1 MAIPRIVYFTVK
13 RFLSLC
19 AWVLVGIVFGSVLG
33 MAIQYSMQVLD
44 NPWLPIAFMFLLM
57 CAVACYNIAQLDVE
71 REKRE
76 QDRVLD
82 ALSKE

>member
-1 MAIPRIVYFTVK
+1 MAIPRVVYFTVK
-13 RFLSLC
+13 RFGSLC
-19 AWVLVGIVFGSVLG
+19 LWVLVGIVLGSVLG

-44 NPWLPIAFMFLLM
+44 NPWPPIAFMFLLM
-57 CAVACYNIAQLDVE
+57 CAVACYNVAQLDVE

-76 QDRVLD
+76 HDRVLD